1 MCYSLEPRDI
11 IYIKHYEFLSFAKNI
26 SENATK
32 VGENMRNKYSQ
43 KILDSAKKFGAD
55 SIKTASERA
64 IYKAA
69 EQTDNLIGDRITDEI
84 TSVSK

>member
-1 MCYSLEPRDI
+1 
-11 IYIKHYEFLSFAKNI
+11 
-26 SENATK
+26 
-32 VGENMRNKYSQ
+32 MRNKYSQ

-55 SIKTASERA
+55 PIKTASEKA

-69 EQTDNLIGDRITDEI
+69 EQTDNLIGDRIADEI

>member
-1 MCYSLEPRDI
+1 
-11 IYIKHYEFLSFAKNI
+11 
-26 SENATK
+26 
-32 VGENMRNKYSQ
+32 MRNKYSQ

-55 SIKTASERA
+55 SIKTASEKA

-69 EQTDNLIGDRITDEI
+69 EQTDNLIGDRIADEI